1 MKQTNDILAQ
11 EPQVEPVQEQN
22 LGDVKGYIAY
32 LNLDWLDMIFAQ
44 EGWQGDVQRQEEF
57 INSLQDGLADV
68 VLRQKKGMMLSYSW
82 YDNEKQL
89 RRAIEVMPLSAVAV
103 GLQIVTPDVSGYEK
117 LNKRL
122 TELEC
127 ENARL
132 KNQIRSIGEE
142 LRVKGVVTERAFR
155 AYFNRQP
162 GGLVEQYEKKYKEE

>member
-1 MKQTNDILAQ
+1 MEQTNDILAQ

-32 LNLDWLDMIFAQ
+32 LNLDYLNVVFGQD
-44 EGWQGDVQRQEEF
+44 GWQGDIQQQEKF
-57 INSLQDGLADV
+57 IASLHDGLADV
-68 VLRQKKGMMLSYSW
+68 LLRHKKDMMLTYSW

-89 RRAIEVMPLSAVAV
+89 RRAIEVMPVSAAAA
-103 GLQIVTPDVSGYEK
+103 GLQIVTPDVSGYEE

-127 ENARL
+127 ENTRL

-155 AYFNRQP
+155 AYFDHQSAGR
-162 GGLVEQYEKKYKEE
+162 VEQYEKGKED